1 MNEQTISIFGDKI
14 LFEIL
19 NEIKIFSK
27 YKVKFFENYNEYLE
41 EKNKGIIIF
50 FLNNNNTNLYKN
62 ISEKNFSILTIFD
75 KSISKKKLFAEAKEN
90 LTAPFFIK
98 DLEKK
103 ITLAFAKA
111 EYKKNSLIYLN
122 GYLIDKNERKI
133 RKNNLELQLSEKEV
147 DFLILFSKNKEPISR
162 HSVLKTVWNYSSA
175 SETHTVETHIHRL
188 RKKILTKFKDDNF
201 IKNNNKGYYI

>member
-27 YKVKFFENYNEYLE
+27 YKVKFFENYNKYLE

-188 RKKILTKFKDDNF
+188 RKKILAKFKDNNF

>member
-188 RKKILTKFKDDNF
+188 RKKILTKFNDDNF

>member
-27 YKVKFFENYNEYLE
+27 YKVKFFENYNKYLE

-75 KSISKKKLFAEAKEN
+75 KSISKKKLFAESKEN

>member
-27 YKVKFFENYNEYLE
+27 YKVKFFENYNKYLE

-50 FLNNNNTNLYKN
+50 FLNNSNTNLYKN

-188 RKKILTKFKDDNF
+188 RKKILTKFNDDNF

>member
-27 YKVKFFENYNEYLE
+27 YKVKFFENYNKYLE

-62 ISEKNFSILTIFD
+62 IIEKNFSILTIFD
-75 KSISKKKLFAEAKEN
+75 KSISKKKLFAESKEN

-122 GYLIDKNERKI
+122 GYLIDKN
-133 RKNNLELQLSEKEV
+133 
-147 DFLILFSKNKEPISR
+147 
-162 HSVLKTVWNYSSA
+162 
-175 SETHTVETHIHRL
+175 
-188 RKKILTKFKDDNF
+188 
-201 IKNNNKGYYI
+201 